1 MHRSFLENTS
11 LRRERRVRDFLE
23 WVFRL
28 EIDLVGG
35 PRGSL
40 SFENHSDLT
49 RH

>member
-11 LRRERRVRDFLE
+11 LRRAGRSRDFLE

-35 PRGSL
+35 PPGSL
-40 SFENHSDLT
+40 S
-49 RH
+49 